1 MMKKNIISNFKKE
14 FIFCKKIIM
23 VLVLSMWKLTLGYT
37 VLEDCLGKE
46 KENFWLELL
55 SFSN

>member
-1 MMKKNIISNFKKE
+1 MKTNMISNFQNE

-46 KENFWLELL
+46 REKLWLELL
-55 SFSN
+55 SLPN